1 MRREG
6 SWPRYLSPET
16 ISTVPL
22 LVFRLWKW
30 GSDPGNWKSAI
41 GFLAQHS
48 GVPALVVAALLLVV
62 GFRLL
67 KKSARFLAEVAVVT
81 AALFAAT
88 QLGWIRW

>member
-1 MRREG
+1 M
-6 SWPRYLSPET
+6 
-16 ISTVPL
+16 PL
-22 LVFRLWKW
+22 LVLRLWKW
-30 GSDPGNWKSAI
+30 GSDSGNWKSVV
-41 GFLAQHS
+41 GYLSQHS
-48 GVPALVVAALLLVV
+48 GVPALVVAALLLVL

>member
-1 MRREG
+1 
-6 SWPRYLSPET
+6 
-16 ISTVPL
+16 VPL
-22 LVFRLWKW
+22 LVFWLFRLWRW
-30 GSDPGNWKSAI
+30 GSDPATWKSVVA
-41 GFLAQHS
+41 FLSQHS
-48 GVPALVVAALLLVV
+48 GVPALIVAAFLLVL